1 MTQRAAVLRIVGAAT
16 AAYVVAIVLLS
27 AGGVSRE
34 RVFVGVGAALLVI
47 AAIALQIALSRAP
60 TRTC

>member
-34 RVFVGVGAALLVI
+34 RVA
-47 AAIALQIALSRAP
+47 R
-60 TRTC
+60 RCW